1 MISRLTEW
9 TEALSLLP
17 VRGAT
22 LAIGGNS
29 IHRVPSAFLLHLL
42 KSDVRDLHLVKT
54 AGAWDI
60 DLLCLA
66 HRVSAVSAGFVGYEA
81 EFGLARH
88 YRKAVESGSVEA
100 REHAC
105 YTVITSLRA
114 AAYGLP
120 WMPVRGLDGSDL
132 VEARGFARVADPYG
146 GPDAPV
152 AIPAIQP
159 DLAVIHVQ
167 YADEHGNGVILGPKY
182 EDPLMARAATRVLLT
197 VEEIVPTENLPVPLD
212 HVDIPA
218 VLTSA
223 VVHAPGGAFPASC
236 AGRYPHDSDT
246 IQALISLADPADL
259 PAYAESLLQR
269 EAVS

>member
-1 MISRLTEW
+1 MVSRLSDW
-9 TEALSLLP
+9 TEAISLLP
-17 VRGAT
+17 MRGAT

-29 IHRVPSAFLLHLL
+29 IHRVPAAFLLHLL
-42 KSDVRDLHLVKT
+42 QSDVRELHLVKT

-60 DLLCLA
+60 DLLCLG

-88 YRKAVESGSVEA
+88 YRAAVEAGVVEA

-105 YTVITSLRA
+105 YTVITALRA
-114 AAYGLP
+114 SAFGLP

-132 VEARGFARVADPYG
+132 VAARGFVRVSDPYG

-167 YADEHGNGVILGPKY
+167 YADEFGNGVILGPKY
-182 EDPLMARAATRVLLT
+182 EDPLMARAAARVLLSA
-197 VEEIVPTENLPVPLD
+197 EEIVRTSDLPVPLD

-223 VVHAPGGAFPASC
+223 VVHAPGGAHPTSC
-236 AGRYPHDSDT
+236 FGRYAHDPAA
-246 IQALISLADPADL
+246 IRELITVRDPADIG
-259 PAYAESLLQR
+259 AYAESLLNR
-269 EAVS
+269 SVGS